1 MNILP
6 TGSLP
11 SIDLPDV
18 ANAVNVNNPTGAN
31 DFLDKFRA
39 LSENGTNK
47 QSHGLADER
56 AAEPQEKDELRD
68 AFRKFVGTTLYGQML
83 KSMRSTVGKPAYMH
97 GGQTEEIFQQQ
108 MDQIMV
114 DDLTEKSASTIAD
127 PMYELFNLRRGG

>member
-18 ANAVNVNNPTGAN
+18 ANVTSDGNRTGAN
-31 DFLDKFRA
+31 DFLEKFRA
-39 LSENGTNK
+39 LSEQGSDKPLQAVTDG
-47 QSHGLADER
+47 QTAD
-56 AAEPQEKDELRD
+56 PPEKDELRD

-127 PMYELFNLRRGG
+127 PMYDLFNLRRGG